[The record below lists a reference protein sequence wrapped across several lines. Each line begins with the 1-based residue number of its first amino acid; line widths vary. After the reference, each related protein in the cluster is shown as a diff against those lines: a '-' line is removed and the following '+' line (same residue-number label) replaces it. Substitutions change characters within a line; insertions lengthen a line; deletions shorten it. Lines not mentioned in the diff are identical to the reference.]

1 MQRRKMKKIKE
12 TEKITDGPA
21 HFSTK
26 GYATLRM
33 FHVMRSIGFA
43 MYRPA
48 NSIYRSLTTQPGCLA
63 RSVHYWAG
71 PFSSRREKFSGES
84 YISRISDAKVHYWTG
99 HLVPDARRSPF
110 FLREV
115 HFSSFLFCC
124 FSFFRFYFCHFIHD
138 LKNIHF

>member
-1 MQRRKMKKIKE
+1 MQRRKTKKIKE
-12 TEKITDGPA
+12 TEKLTDGPA

-110 FLREV
+110 FYERFIFLLF
-115 HFSSFLFCC
+115 FSAVFLFSFLFL
-124 FSFFRFYFCHFIHD
+124 SLYS
-138 LKNIHF
+138 